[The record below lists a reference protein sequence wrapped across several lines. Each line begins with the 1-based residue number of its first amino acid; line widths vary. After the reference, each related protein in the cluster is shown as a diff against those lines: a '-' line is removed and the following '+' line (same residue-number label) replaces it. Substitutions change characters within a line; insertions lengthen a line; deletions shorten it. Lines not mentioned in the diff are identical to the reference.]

1 MIFAKPST
9 SFESTATGF
18 TTGLTGT
25 IGVRVTDGVGGT
37 TIARTTSGI
46 VETPAGSGV
55 YVATLTAPANV
66 GQYQVT
72 WDDGGS
78 PTTWAAEELTITAT
92 GTQTVTPTTGVGLT
106 FAQLLTEF
114 YARGFDYLNDGG
126 AGETRAKRWINQSY
140 MEILEM
146 DDWPFLQTSVQ
157 SQTPLIISD
166 LGTIESVTNVT
177 ASRNIG
183 FIDRRT
189 LVEQY
194 PDLATT
200 GTPDYAYITQGT
212 TLNTYPVGSDTIL
225 VRYLRLAGE
234 LADTD
239 DQPEIPS
246 RYQYAIIDYA
256 CARAYMDSDNPEM
269 AQIARRDGDSL
280 VQMMRERLMVQQHQ
294 DTDLVVTYGYS
305 TDYR

>member
-72 WDDGGS
+72 WDDAGS

-126 AGETRAKRWINQSY
+126 AGEVRAKRWINQSY

-177 ASRNIG
+177 ASRNVG

-194 PDLATT
+194 PDLSAT

-269 AQIARRDGDSL
+269 AQIARRDGDNL

-305 TDYR
+305 TDFR

>member
-46 VETPAGSGV
+46 VETPTGSGV

-72 WDDGGS
+72 WDDAGS

-126 AGETRAKRWINQSY
+126 AGEVRAKRWINQSY

-194 PDLATT
+194 PDLAAA
-200 GTPDYAYITQGT
+200 GSPDYAYITQGT

-280 VQMMRERLMVQQHQ
+280 VQMMRERLLVQQHQ

>member
-1 MIFAKPST
+1 VIFAKPST

-46 VETPAGSGV
+46 VETPTGSGV

-72 WDDGGS
+72 WDDAGS

-126 AGETRAKRWINQSY
+126 AGEVRAKRWINQSY

-194 PDLATT
+194 PDLAAA
-200 GTPDYAYITQGT
+200 GSPDYAYITQGT

-280 VQMMRERLMVQQHQ
+280 VQMMRERLLVQQHQ

>member
-18 TTGLTGT
+18 TSGLVGT

-55 YVATLTAPANV
+55 YVATLTAPVNV

-72 WDDGGS
+72 WDDAGS
-78 PTTWAAEELTITAT
+78 PTTWAAEELTITST
-92 GTQTVTPTTGVGLT
+92 GTQTVTPTTGVGMT
-106 FAQLLTEF
+106 FREMLTEF
-114 YARGFDYLNDGG
+114 YARGFNYLEDGG
-126 AGETRAKRWINQSY
+126 AGEVRAKRWINQSY

-146 DDWPFLQTSVQ
+146 EDWPFLQTSVQ
-157 SQTPLIISD
+157 SAAPLIISD

-177 ASRNIG
+177 AARNIG

-189 LVEQY
+189 LAERY
-194 PDLATT
+194 PSLDTA
-200 GTPDYAYITQGT
+200 GSSNYAYITEGT
-212 TLNTYPVGSDTIL
+212 TLRTYPVGSDTLL

-234 LADTD
+234 LSQDT

-269 AQIARRDGDSL
+269 AQIVRRDGDAV
-280 VQMMRERLMVQQHQ
+280 VQMMRERLLVQQHQ
-294 DTDLVVTYGYS
+294 DADLIVTYGYS
-305 TDYR
+305 SDYR